1 MCPAYTQ
8 GLRLTSAVFE
18 HHASGFIY
26 QSTDDTPDAEVLAD
40 WAAEIFQPSATRSP
54 NNVEHRPVNT
64 SSAR

>member
-1 MCPAYTQ
+1 
-8 GLRLTSAVFE
+8 VFE